1 MFSSRPIPTNKSNP
15 CPICE
20 NITGACRVLADDT
33 VFCHGLADA
42 RKGEKANG
50 YVCVKPSNGHTA
62 TFKPDNSTEWT
73 QERRQQWAD
82 EQRRRREQSQREEKQ
97 KLAQLLAIADR
108 DEQYRRIVEALPLN
122 KKHRIC
128 ELSECRG
135 LNADEIDFA
144 IAQGWICSWHPGK
157 KVNASSALAGVILA
171 DGGIQLTGVFGLGIA
186 AVNNSGKITGFQ
198 LASDNRVKYGKY
210 IWLSSAT
217 RGGNGPHLPSGE
229 LPVFVWRHPQA
240 NNITET
246 WLVEGCLKSL
256 ITALKLWF
264 RYGRKDIQI
273 IGAAGANW
281 LGSINTVTESLAEVT
296 KIVLCPDAGSL
307 NNSLILG
314 NYKKIIQE
322 LTSIAYSVSVAWWG
336 QLAEA
341 DSDIDELENIL
352 DFELITPREFS
363 LLAQEYQ
370 YEQSINTTERIIVCQ
385 TGDSGSH
392 QSILQTGDDGTVQSN
407 VTRSTDSSSARMGG
421 QVCAANNPIG
431 ATGNNRWWWD
441 WLKSRRYTPD
451 IVLNQ
456 PKFRFTKIPERN
468 AVISVKSGLG
478 TEKTKALIEL
488 IRISPNRA
496 FLIGYRNN
504 LLLQTGNRG
513 SQVGLNIYHLQHDD
527 GISLVADTNTHLALC
542 LDSIHH
548 IDGYFKGV
556 DIYLDETVSV
566 LLHATNGGTL
576 KEEQG
581 RAIAILSKALQE
593 CNRVILLDGNMA
605 DIYANFIAKIA
616 GKKLIKIENKAHIPP
631 HDFKFIV
638 GIDEEGEIKKRD
650 KSPLIKAL
658 LADDVIPWIASDSKD
673 LTDRLHEILKQG
685 LKRGYVLNKDTSG
698 EDWAKE
704 FLVNPDVFIQKYK
717 PEYFII
723 SPTAE
728 SGVSVTV
735 KNYFTDKFTFFT
747 GVQGTNSQHQ
757 MLFRL
762 RDNSIP
768 HYVFCPEK
776 STIRDRNNP
785 NNYSEKAFTKLL
797 EEKIILSAILAAEDN
812 TSKML
817 EIIGQAISRSNNDW
831 WRLSCQLGALDNFEM
846 NNLRECLIYALK
858 ETGHSVEV
866 CEWNSDQEAQAI
878 EKAAKEVIT
887 MRYALEL
894 YQAVEFSSLE
904 EANQVAKSNPPK
916 SVQRRIE
923 KTRLLDRIPGIK
935 ESSVWDV
942 NLIADY
948 YLKDKEFIS
957 KQQRFY
963 LLNNFEISKKRSEVN
978 WYYLATNQN
987 FFLSQAKGDSHL
999 KIWALQQLNILQF
1012 LDGEFHKN
1020 SPALVNL
1027 INTVRNRDDIA
1038 LALNTVPKPE
1048 TESKKENIEFLRS
1061 LLDSIGIKLAK
1072 PTRKL
1077 VNGVRERVYCVDRS
1091 AMQAPVRLQVLQA
1104 LARKFDNYLES
1115 SAVAKVDWEQ
1125 AAIVEVVEVTVTDT
1139 VATIE
1144 DSVQEQPA
1152 VIAQKSTV
1160 SSQQCDIAQEK
1171 AEVKVAVDEEINT
1184 LPTLQDDLTAA
1195 ATVISH
1201 QPTVNRKQLT
1211 TVESSPQVKRDE
1223 IDTHDLESTEQAQ
1236 TQSQWTG
1243 LKLRLRQ
1250 GLEVTGLIWGNLYRE
1265 FSEKFGQAIGIA
1277 EGEPIFNQYHGCWH
1291 IPIIFSTR
1299 LRSVPH
1305 QWLEMVT

>member
-1 MFSSRPIPTNKSNP
+1 MLNTRPIPTNRNNP
-15 CPICE
+15 CPICF
-20 NITGACRVLADDT
+20 NIKGDCRVLADDT
-33 VFCHGLADA
+33 VFCHGLVDA
-42 RKGEKANG
+42 QKGEKANG

-62 TFKPDNSTEWT
+62 TFKLDNSQEWT
-73 QERRQQWAD
+73 QEQRQQWIN
-82 EQRRRREQSQREEKQ
+82 EQRRRREQSEREQ
-97 KLAQLLAIADR
+97 QHKLARLLPIADR
-108 DEQYRRIVEALPLN
+108 DEQYRSIVAALPVN
-122 KKHRIC
+122 QKHRC
-128 ELSECRG
+128 DLSSERG
-135 LNADEIDFA
+135 LTDDEIEFA
-144 IAQGWICSWHPGK
+144 LAQGWICSWHPGK

-171 DGGIQLTGVFGLGIA
+171 DGGIQLTGVFGIGIA

-264 RYGRKDIQI
+264 RHGRKDIQI

-307 NNSLILG
+307 NNPLILG

-336 QLAEA
+336 QIYKEK
-341 DSDIDELENIL
+341 SPDIDELDNTFL
-352 DFELITPREFS
+352 FDLITPGEFFS
-363 LLAQEYQ
+363 LADESQ
-370 YEQSINTTERIIVCQ
+370 
-385 TGDSGSH
+385 
-392 QSILQTGDDGTVQSN
+392 LQDESQDWAW
-407 VTRSTDSSSARMGG
+407 RK
-421 QVCAANNPIG
+421 
-431 ATGNNRWWWD
+431 
-441 WLKSRRYTPD
+441 WLKNRRYTAD

-456 PKFRFTKIPERN
+456 PKFRFPTIPERGV
-468 AVISVKSGLG
+468 VIGVKSGLG
-478 TEKTKALIEL
+478 SGKTEALIEL
-488 IRISPNRA
+488 IRLSSNRA

-513 SQVGLNIYHLQHDD
+513 SEVGLNIYHLQQDD
-527 GISLVADTNTHLALC
+527 GIALVADTNTHLALC

-548 IDGYFKGV
+548 IDGYFQGV

-593 CNRVILLDGNMA
+593 CNRVILLDGNLA
-605 DIYANFIAKIA
+605 DIYVDFIAKIA
-616 GKKLIKIENKAHIPP
+616 QKKAIKIENTAAIAP
-631 HDFKFIV
+631 HTFKFIV
-638 GIDEEGEIKKRD
+638 GVDEDGEIKKRD

-658 LADDVIPWIASDSKD
+658 LCDDVIPWIASDSKD
-673 LTDRLHEILKQG
+673 FTDRLNEILRQAG
-685 LKRGYVLNKDTSG
+685 KRGYVLNKDTSG
-698 EDWAKE
+698 EAWAKE
-704 FLVNPDVFIQKYK
+704 FLVNPNTFIQKYK

-762 RDNSIP
+762 RDDSIP

-785 NNYSEKAFTKLL
+785 KNYSQKAFSELL
-797 EEKIILSAILAAEDN
+797 NEKILLSAILAADGN
-812 TSKML
+812 TSRML

-831 WRLSCQLGALDNFEM
+831 WALSCQLGALDNIEM
-846 NNLRECLIYALK
+846 NNLRKCLIYALK

-866 CEWNSDQEAQAI
+866 CEWDSDNEAQAI
-878 EKAAKEVIT
+878 EKAAKEVVI

-894 YQAVEFSSLE
+894 HQAVEFNSLE

-942 NLIADY
+942 NFIADY

-963 LLNNFEISKKRSEVN
+963 LLNNLEISKKRSEVN

-1020 SPALVNL
+1020 SPAVVNL

-1048 TESKKENIEFLRS
+1048 TASKKENIEFLRF
-1061 LLDSIGIKLAK
+1061 LLDSIGIKLTK

-1077 VNGVRERVYCVDRS
+1077 VEGVRERVYCVDKQ
-1091 AMQAPVRLQVLQA
+1091 AMQIPVRVQVLQA

-1125 AAIVEVVEVTVTDT
+1125 VAIVEVGEVTVTDKA
-1139 VATIE
+1139 ATIE
-1144 DSVQEQPA
+1144 DETQHQPA
-1152 VIAQKSTV
+1152 VIAQQPTLN
-1160 SSQQCDIAQEK
+1160 SQQCDIAQEK
-1171 AEVKVAVDEEINT
+1171 ATTHQVAVDEEISI
-1184 LPTLQDDLTAA
+1184 LPTLQDGLTAA
-1195 ATVISH
+1195 AKVISH
-1201 QPTVNRKQLT
+1201 QSTVNTQQLT
-1211 TVESSPQVKRDE
+1211 TVESLPQVKRDE
-1223 IDTHDLESTEQAQ
+1223 IDTHNLESTEQAQ

-1265 FSEKFGQAIGIA
+1265 FFEKFGQAIGIA
-1277 EGEPIFNQYHGCWH
+1277 EGEPIFNHYHDCWH
-1291 IPIIFSTR
+1291 IPMIFSTGF
-1299 LRSVPH
+1299 RSVPH
-1305 QWLEMVT
+1305 EWLEIVT